1 MSDETNKESVPTE
14 PTKSANAPKVE
25 VKSNKPILLGAASLL
40 VAVLLGTA
48 IFFLVGKGSGGE
60 EGKDIPNDFET
71 YENDDFKIG
80 YPEDWEVEESSY
92 LNSGVTLRPKLEES
106 EDDEDFLA
114 GLGDLMSGVFINDM
128 SDKTSDIKKI
138 EEGKCE
144 ELVND
149 ILESQSIEEGENV
162 EVDVKSQEAVE
173 LNGSK
178 ACKFEINAKAKEGAF
193 SFEILIFMYAV
204 AGDDKGYSV
213 GVTSFGEKSDS
224 FDEAIEVSKTF
235 TLK

>member
-149 ILESQSIEEGENV
+149 ILESQSIEEGE
-162 EVDVKSQEAVE
+162 